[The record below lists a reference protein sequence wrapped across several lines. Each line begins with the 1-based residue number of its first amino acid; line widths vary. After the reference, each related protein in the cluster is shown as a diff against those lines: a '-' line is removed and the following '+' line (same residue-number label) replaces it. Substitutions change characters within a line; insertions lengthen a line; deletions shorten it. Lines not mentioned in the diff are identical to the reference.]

1 MRKSAFVMLAIGVM
15 LMAGAASAADWQKLG
30 KKTVVF
36 GNTEETASITAKENS
51 VSQVAFKISGEWV
64 GLNQVTL
71 NFSDGSNQTI
81 EDVPKVRP
89 GSTSEAFSIKGGPKT
104 ISSIDFSYKA
114 VSSSSMGRATVTVLG
129 Q

>member
-1 MRKSAFVMLAIGVM
+1 MRKSAFVMFAIAVM
-15 LMAGAASAADWQKLG
+15 LMAGAASAADWQKVG

-51 VSQVAFKISGEWV
+51 VSQVAFKVSGDWV

-71 NFSDGSNQTI
+71 NFSDGSTQTL

-114 VSSSSMGRATVTVLG
+114 VSSSSLGRATVIVLG